1 MALSE
6 TGKYRNRR
14 RVVYKTRDLQKTV
27 DTEPNICTCRVD
39 AKRRHFIREERTMD
53 RKSIM
58 G

>member
-1 MALSE
+1 MEIYTA
-6 TGKYRNRR
+6 
-14 RVVYKTRDLQKTV
+14 KTTDVQKTV
-27 DTEPNICTCRVD
+27 DTEPNICNYRID